1 MAGCR
6 MKKPLPEHLPS
17 RKSARLKLPYS
28 LSTVRRQRLR
38 YLPAVFAVAFS
49 AVLSTLQCGL
59 LVGILNIAARPIH
72 RSDAHVWLASPGVR
86 GLGFGRPI
94 PLAWKARL
102 LSQPEVA
109 RVEEYLCGFAQFQR
123 PDGSTDQC
131 CVVGM
136 RLEEGSLGAL
146 ADLTPQMRRSLTRP
160 GTAVVYESELPLLG
174 LRDMSGEVGEVA
186 GHRVE
191 IVGTL
196 RGGDGA
202 GLTPGL
208 YCSLRTARG
217 LLASVSERQTT
228 YLLAQCHVPE
238 QGPPLARKLGAS
250 YPDMEAMTSGELAWR
265 TQCHWLVKTR
275 AGLVLGFAA
284 ALGLFVGAV
293 VTSQTLYGAS
303 VAALREYAVLR
314 ALGIPRWRLRR
325 LVLGQSFWVTLAG
338 LTLAL
343 PLTVILAHIAR
354 PMNVEVLLPPW
365 LVAAVG
371 SLTLAIGVLSGT
383 AALRSL
389 RQADPATQLR

>member
-1 MAGCR
+1 
-6 MKKPLPEHLPS
+6 MKKRVRERLLFW
-17 RKSARLKLPYS
+17 KGTRLKLPYS
-28 LSTVRRQRLR
+28 LATVWRQQLR

-94 PLAWKARL
+94 PLAWKSRL
-102 LSQPEVA
+102 LSQPEVR

-131 CVVGM
+131 SVVGM
-136 RLEEGSLGAL
+136 RLEVGSMGLL
-146 ADLTPQMRRSLTRP
+146 TDLTPQMRRNLTRP

-174 LRDMSGEVGEVA
+174 LRDTPGEVGEVA

-191 IVGTL
+191 IVGIL

-208 YCSLRTARG
+208 YCSLRTARE
-217 LLASVSERQTT
+217 LLASVSARQTT
-228 YLLAQCHVPE
+228 YLLAQCDVPE
-238 QGPPLARKLGAS
+238 HGVALAHRLEAS
-250 YPDMEAMTSGELAWR
+250 YPDMDAMTSAELAWR
-265 TQCHWLVKTR
+265 TQSYWLIKTR

-284 ALGLFVGAV
+284 ALGLIVGAV

-303 VAALREYAVLR
+303 VASLREYAVLR
-314 ALGIPRWRLRR
+314 ALGIPHRRLRR
-325 LVLGQSFWVTLAG
+325 LVLGQSFWVTLGG
-338 LTLAL
+338 LVLAL

-354 PMNVEVLLPPW
+354 PMNVEVLLPAW
-365 LVAAVG
+365 LLAG
-371 SLTLAIGVLSGT
+371 IGTLTLAVGLLSGT
-383 AALRSL
+383 ASLRSL
-389 RQADPATQLR
+389 RQADPATLLR

>member
-1 MAGCR
+1 
-6 MKKPLPEHLPS
+6 MKMGT
-17 RKSARLKLPYS
+17 LKMPYS
-28 LSTVRRQRLR
+28 LATVWRQPLR

-59 LVGILNIAARPIH
+59 LVGILNIAARPIR
-72 RSDAHVWLASPGVR
+72 RSEADVWLASPGVR
-86 GLGFGRPI
+86 GMGFGRPI

-102 LSQPEVA
+102 LSQPEVR
-109 RVEEYLCGFAQFQR
+109 RVEEYLCGFTQFQR

-131 CVVGM
+131 SVVGM
-136 RLEEGSLGAL
+136 RLETGSLGAL
-146 ADLTPQMRRSLTRP
+146 KDLTAEMRQNLTRP
-160 GTAVVYESELPLLG
+160 GTAVVYGSEAPLMG
-174 LRDMSGEVGEVA
+174 LRDTPGEVGEVA

-191 IVGTL
+191 IVGVL
-196 RGGDGA
+196 RGGEGA

-217 LLASVSERQTT
+217 LLADVSSRQTS
-228 YLLAQCHVPE
+228 YLLAQCHSPE
-238 QGPPLARKLGAS
+238 DASRLVRRLQAS
-250 YPDMEAMTSGELAWR
+250 YPDMDAMTSAELAWR
-265 TQCHWLVKTR
+265 TQRHWLIKTR

-293 VTSQTLYGAS
+293 VTSQTLYGAT
-303 VAALREYAVLR
+303 VASLREYAVLR

-343 PLTVILAHIAR
+343 PLTVILARIAR
-354 PMNVEVLLPPW
+354 PMNVEVLLPLW
-365 LVAAVG
+365 LLAGVG
-371 SLTLAIGVLSGT
+371 GLTLAVGLVSGT

-389 RQADPATQLR
+389 RLADPATLLR

>member
-1 MAGCR
+1 
-6 MKKPLPEHLPS
+6 
-17 RKSARLKLPYS
+17 
-28 LSTVRRQRLR
+28 
-38 YLPAVFAVAFS
+38 
-49 AVLSTLQCGL
+49 
-59 LVGILNIAARPIH
+59 VGILNIAARPIH

-94 PLAWKARL
+94 PLAWKSRL
-102 LSQPEVA
+102 LSQPEVR

-136 RLEEGSLGAL
+136 HLEAGSLGVL
-146 ADLTPQMRRSLTRP
+146 ADLTPQMRRRLTRP

-174 LRDMSGEVGEVA
+174 LRDTPGEVGEVA

-191 IVGTL
+191 IVGIL

-217 LLASVSERQTT
+217 LLDSVSGRQTT
-228 YLLAQCHVPE
+228 YLLAQCDAPE
-238 QGPPLARKLGAS
+238 HGLALTRRLEAS
-250 YPDMEAMTSGELAWR
+250 YGDMEAMTSAELAWR
-265 TQCHWLVKTR
+265 TQIYWLIKTR

-284 ALGLFVGAV
+284 ALGLIVGAV

-303 VAALREYAVLR
+303 VASLREYAVLR
-314 ALGIPRWRLRR
+314 ALGIPHGRLRG

-338 LTLAL
+338 LVLAL

-365 LVAAVG
+365 LLAG
-371 SLTLAIGVLSGT
+371 IGGLTLAVGLLSG
-383 AALRSL
+383 AGALRSL
-389 RQADPATQLR
+389 RLADPATLLR

>member
-1 MAGCR
+1 MR
-6 MKKPLPEHLPS
+6 KLVPDHLLS
-17 RKSARLKLPYS
+17 RKSARLKLPYA
-28 LSTVRRQRLR
+28 LATVWRQQLR

-72 RSDAHVWLASPGVR
+72 RSEAHVWLASPGVR

-94 PLAWKARL
+94 PLAWKSRL
-102 LSQPEVA
+102 LSQPEVR

-131 CVVGM
+131 SVVGM
-136 RLEEGSLGAL
+136 QLEAGSLGAL
-146 ADLTPQMRRSLTRP
+146 ADLTPQMRQSLTRP

-174 LRDMSGEVGEVA
+174 LRDTPGEVGEIA

-191 IVGTL
+191 IVGIL

-208 YCSLRTARG
+208 YCSLRTARA
-217 LLASVSERQTT
+217 LLASVSGRQTT
-228 YLLAQCHVPE
+228 YLLAQCDVPE
-238 QGPPLARKLGAS
+238 QALPLARRLEAS
-250 YPDMEAMTSGELAWR
+250 YPDMDTMTSGDLAWR
-265 TQCHWLVKTR
+265 TQCYWLIKTR

-284 ALGLFVGAV
+284 ALGLIVGAV

-303 VAALREYAVLR
+303 VASLREYAVLR

-338 LTLAL
+338 LVLAL
-343 PLTVILAHIAR
+343 PLTVILALIAR
-354 PMNVEVLLPPW
+354 PMNVEVLLPIW
-365 LVAAVG
+365 LMAAVG
-371 SLTLAIGVLSGT
+371 SLTLAVGLLSGT
-383 AALRSL
+383 AGLRAL
-389 RQADPATQLR
+389 RQADPATLLR